1 VVRHRH
7 FIAVVGVFL
16 MGCALVLVV
25 GCSGGRSEAPQE
37 EQGHTEVTKEQ
48 THSDRCEGTGT
59 VDLQGR
65 TYTTNDVSGCSK
77 GGLLSGTDKPDK
89 LDGEDGDDEI
99 RGLGAIDWILGGSG
113 SNDIYG
119 GPGDDSLQGND

>member
-1 VVRHRH
+1 MVRHRH

-48 THSDRCEGTGT
+48 THSDRCEGMRGIVLMGGGYATS
-59 VDLQGR
+59 
-65 TYTTNDVSGCSK
+65 DVPGCPK
-77 GGLLSGTDKPDK
+77 GGLLLGTD
-89 LDGEDGDDEI
+89 
-99 RGLGAIDWILGGSG
+99 
-113 SNDIYG
+113 
-119 GPGDDSLQGND
+119 GPNTDRNGPIQDYLLRCDPRFEPPPAPKSRL